1 MKWIAIRLALV
12 AAILTFVVQPVV
24 AQTEPPPATLEAP
37 EAGKQPPLE
46 APKADNLPPMQE
58 QQSMPIPRAQK
69 LLDGPVKKVDSA
81 SRSVEVGWFLGLF
94 GTTLE
99 VTDDTH
105 IAVAGQKGSLADI
118 REGDRVKASY
128 EARDG
133 QNVAKS
139 IEVFP
144 AAK

>member
-1 MKWIAIRLALV
+1 MKWMVVRLTLV
-12 AAILTFVVQPVV
+12 AAILTMVVQPVF
-24 AQTEPPPATLEAP
+24 AQTEPPSATPEAP
-37 EAGKQPPLE
+37 EASRQSPLE
-46 APKADNLPPMQE
+46 APKAGSMPPLQE
-58 QQSMPIPRAQK
+58 QQSMPVPRAEK
-69 LLDGPVKKVDSA
+69 LLDGPVKKVDPT

-94 GTTLE
+94 GTKLA

-105 IAVAGQKGSLADI
+105 IAVAGMKGSLSDI

-139 IEVFP
+139 IEVIP
-144 AAK
+144 ADK